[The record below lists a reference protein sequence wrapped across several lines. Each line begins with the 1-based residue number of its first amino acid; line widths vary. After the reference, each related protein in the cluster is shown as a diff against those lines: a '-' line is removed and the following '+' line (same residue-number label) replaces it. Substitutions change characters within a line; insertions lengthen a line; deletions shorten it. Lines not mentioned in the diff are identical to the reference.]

1 MIPFRLF
8 VRCIIALLVVGSAN
22 AKNDSGEIYRAVYE
36 GKFSGWNVEMTRT
49 LSKQADGAYVFSS
62 VAKNMFASISE
73 TSTFTID
80 DHATKP
86 LSYLYARKVFGRKAR
101 ESIDFNWQ
109 RKVAFYG
116 RSDRPQNNTEHPIQD
131 HYLDPSLYQLML
143 QTDLF
148 HNNLSNGKKVLTYD
162 FIKRKQIKHYRFEFL
177 KEGELKLQDRSYKST
192 VVVREDEDKSKRT
205 EVWVVPELDYQIAR
219 IEHTD
224 GDGDTYKAELVEY
237 RVQGDKL
244 RKFYSQLAPSE
255 SPALESAEAANVQ

>member
-1 MIPFRLF
+1 MIIFRLF
-8 VRCIIALLVVGSAN
+8 TCSIVALLVIGSAS

-73 TSTFTID
+73 TSTFRIE
-80 DHATKP
+80 DHAAKP

-116 RSDRPQNNTEHPIQD
+116 RSDRPQNNTEHAIQD
-131 HYLDPSLYQLML
+131 RYLDPSLYQLML

-148 HNNLSNGKKVLTYD
+148 QNNLSNSKKVLTYD
-162 FIKRKQIKHYRFEFL
+162 FVKRKQVKHYQFEFL
-177 KEGELKLQDRSYKST
+177 KEGELKLQDRSYKSI

-224 GDGDTYKAELVEY
+224 GDGDTYKAELIEY

-244 RKFYSQLAPSE
+244 RNFYGRLAPSDNSAAE
-255 SPALESAEAANVQ
+255 STEAAGEQ